1 MERSILHL
9 DMDTFFVECERREN
23 PKLSDRPVLVGG
35 TGSRGIVSACSYEAR
50 RYGIH
55 SGMSM
60 PMARRMC
67 PEAVA
72 IKGNSGTY
80 TKYSMLVTDIIRDE
94 VPVFEK
100 SSIDEFYVDLSG
112 MDRYFGNYL
121 FAKELRTKIIEN
133 SGLPISFGLS
143 QNKLVSKVA
152 TGEAKPNNQ
161 MRIDLGFEKDFLA
174 PLAIRK
180 IPSIGKVSSARLRDL
195 GIHKVRAIQQMPKE
209 VLHSVLGKNGLVI
222 WERANGIDV
231 SPVRPYTERKS
242 ISRERTYEGDTA
254 KIDVL
259 KATLTAMG
267 ESLAFQLRMDDKLTS
282 CISVKVKYS
291 DFSVHSRQSRIS
303 YTSGDH
309 IIIPKIIELFDK
321 LYERRLLI
329 RLVGVRLSGL
339 VGGHYQINL
348 FDDDSKRLNLYSAMD
363 KMRKRFGASSVM
375 RASTVDVK
383 SVRSN
388 RNPFDGEP
396 PILLAH
402 RRQ

>member
-1 MERSILHL
+1 MIRSILHL
-9 DMDTFFVECERREN
+9 DLDTFFVACERREN
-23 PKLSDRPVLVGG
+23 PNLENRPVLVGG

-60 PMARRMC
+60 PMAKRMC
-67 PEAVA
+67 PEAIS
-72 IKGNSGTY
+72 IKGNSMVY
-80 TKYSMLVTDIIRDE
+80 TKYSKLVTDIIRDE

-100 SSIDEFYVDLSG
+100 SSIDEFYVDLTG
-112 MDRYFGNYL
+112 MDRFFGNYK

-133 SGLPISFGLS
+133 TALPISFGLS
-143 QNKLVSKVA
+143 QNKVVSKVA

-161 MRIDLGFEKDFLA
+161 MRIDLGYEKSFLA
-174 PLAIRK
+174 PLPIRK
-180 IPSIGKVSSARLRDL
+180 IPMIGKVSAGRLRDL
-195 GIHKVRAIQQMPKE
+195 GIQQVRALQDMPKQ

-222 WERANGIDV
+222 WERANGIDT
-231 SPVRPYTERKS
+231 RPITPHTERKS
-242 ISRERTYEGDTA
+242 ISKERTYEGDTA
-254 KIDVL
+254 NMVSL

-282 CISVKVKYS
+282 CITVKIKYS
-291 DFSVHSRQSRIS
+291 DFSVHSRQGRIS
-303 YTSGDH
+303 YTSADH
-309 IIIPKIIELFDK
+309 LIIPKIIGLFEK

-329 RLVGVRLSGL
+329 RLVGVRLSDL

-348 FDDDSKRLNLYSAMD
+348 FDDNTKRLALYSAMD
-363 KMRKRFGASSVM
+363 LMRKRFGASSVM
-375 RASTVDVK
+375 RASTLDVK

-388 RNPFDGEP
+388 RNPFTGEP
-396 PILLAH
+396 PIVLAH